1 MRAPFMVLISLP
13 DTKVTQQWLGKT
25 EGHYNEELRQKIY
38 QKYRICTAVTH
49 VMGKLWCR
57 ISVNA
62 YNCEEDYCQLRD
74 AVLDVLKD
82 EP

>member
-1 MRAPFMVLISLP
+1 MALISLP
-13 DTKVTQQWLGKT
+13 DTKVTQQWLQKT
-25 EGHYNEELRQKIY
+25 KGHHNGELMKEIRQRHRVY
-38 QKYRICTAVTH
+38 TVVSH

-57 ISVNA
+57 ISVNV
-62 YNCEEDYCQLRD
+62 YNCEEDYFKLRD